1 MADPARAP
9 AGSVPSASLPASR
22 VADLVPAA
30 VEMDTA
36 DDEEASSSWE
46 ALRSTLLPPDGM
58 SLPTTAKGTF
68 PPAFALLVNGRALN
82 AWVKQPSPSCAAA
95 VVAGAWNALVCADGR
110 RDARAMST
118 RDVLDAMSV
127 GAERALE
134 RKKKSFAR
142 LLGVTSE
149 SFDAFERAVLER
161 IARDP
166 SGATLGGRSKADPAM
181 RRAAVMRLVEET
193 AKSGGGDDD
202 ASRDFFPDE
211 ARRATRQDA
220 VSADGRT
227 NETDVDADVD
237 ASFSRPSA
245 FAAVAAL
252 LREEEEARAAAN
264 VNENAPPSVAA
275 TSLPKNK
282 NARNVIVVDAA
293 ETKGVG
299 AVSKPKN
306 KRFPRRLGPPSAAF
320 GGRSLASAG
329 DAGEGDD
336 GVQNTS
342 KEARAETLNAETDAV
357 DAADDDDAAEDDE
370 DSVDVAEDSA
380 FATTKKKTTDGWAW
394 RADLWDV
401 FKRRG
406 GLEKLR
412 RAKPSTAAFGNAEVM
427 RLFQRLIAES
437 SESDDDARTKS
448 SSFSARVAF
457 GVKTKT
463 RTKLSYAVSKHV
475 KENDDLKTEAREL
488 ANSWASLRS
497 LFAEKGTFLV
507 SHHGNHYAPV
517 YALRERREIVFDEN
531 TKSEKETETR
541 EMLTARRGQRPSVW
555 IPWSE
560 AISTMRR
567 WNGYGIMAFE
577 RREA

>member
-275 TSLPKNK
+275 TSLPKN
-282 NARNVIVVDAA
+282 ARNVIVVDAA
-293 ETKGVG
+293 EEKGVG
-299 AVSKPKN
+299 AVSKPKKK

-412 RAKPSTAAFGNAEVM
+412 RDKPSTAAFGNAEVM

-475 KENDDLKTEAREL
+475 NQNDDLKTEAREL

-531 TKSEKETETR
+531 TKSHKETETR

>member
-1 MADPARAP
+1 
-9 AGSVPSASLPASR
+9 
-22 VADLVPAA
+22 
-30 VEMDTA
+30 
-36 DDEEASSSWE
+36 
-46 ALRSTLLPPDGM
+46 
-58 SLPTTAKGTF
+58 
-68 PPAFALLVNGRALN
+68 
-82 AWVKQPSPSCAAA
+82 
-95 VVAGAWNALVCADGR
+95 
-110 RDARAMST
+110 
-118 RDVLDAMSV
+118 
-127 GAERALE
+127 
-134 RKKKSFAR
+134 
-142 LLGVTSE
+142 
-149 SFDAFERAVLER
+149 
-161 IARDP
+161 
-166 SGATLGGRSKADPAM
+166 
-181 RRAAVMRLVEET
+181 
-193 AKSGGGDDD
+193 
-202 ASRDFFPDE
+202 
-211 ARRATRQDA
+211 
-220 VSADGRT
+220 
-227 NETDVDADVD
+227 
-237 ASFSRPSA
+237 
-245 FAAVAAL
+245 
-252 LREEEEARAAAN
+252 
-264 VNENAPPSVAA
+264 
-275 TSLPKNK
+275 LPKNK

-329 DAGEGDD
+329 DVGEGDD

-342 KEARAETLNAETDAV
+342 KEARAETEDAETDAV

-412 RAKPSTAAFGNAEVM
+412 RDKPSTAAFGNAEVM

-531 TKSEKETETR
+531 TKSHKETETR

>member
-1 MADPARAP
+1 M
-9 AGSVPSASLPASR
+9 
-22 VADLVPAA
+22 
-30 VEMDTA
+30 
-36 DDEEASSSWE
+36 
-46 ALRSTLLPPDGM
+46 LPPDGM

-227 NETDVDADVD
+227 NETDVDVDVD
-237 ASFSRPSA
+237 VSFSRPSA

-275 TSLPKNK
+275 TSLPKN
-282 NARNVIVVDAA
+282 ARNVIVVDAA
-293 ETKGVG
+293 EEKGVG
-299 AVSKPKN
+299 AVSKPKTK

-320 GGRSLASAG
+320 GGRSLASIG

-412 RAKPSTAAFGNAEVM
+412 RDKPSTAAFGNAEVM

-475 KENDDLKTEAREL
+475 KENDDLQTEAREL

-497 LFAEKGTFLV
+497 LFAEQGTFLV

-531 TKSEKETETR
+531 TKSEKEFETR

>member
-1 MADPARAP
+1 
-9 AGSVPSASLPASR
+9 
-22 VADLVPAA
+22 
-30 VEMDTA
+30 
-36 DDEEASSSWE
+36 
-46 ALRSTLLPPDGM
+46 LLPPDGM

-193 AKSGGGDDD
+193 ATSGGGDDD

-220 VSADGRT
+220 VNAEHLRESK
-227 NETDVDADVD
+227 TDVDVDVD

-282 NARNVIVVDAA
+282 
-293 ETKGVG
+293 
-299 AVSKPKN
+299 

-320 GGRSLASAG
+320 GGRSLASIG

-336 GVQNTS
+336 GVQNIK
-342 KEARAETLNAETDAV
+342 KEARAETEDAETDAT
-357 DAADDDDAAEDDE
+357 AADDDDAAEDDE

-412 RAKPSTAAFGNAEVM
+412 RDKPSTAAFGNAEVM

-437 SESDDDARTKS
+437 SESDDNARTKS

-463 RTKLSYAVSKHV
+463 RTKLSHAVSKHV

-531 TKSEKETETR
+531 TESYKETETR

>member
-275 TSLPKNK
+275 TSLPKN
-282 NARNVIVVDAA
+282 ARNVIVVDAA

-320 GGRSLASAG
+320 GGSSLASAG

-336 GVQNTS
+336 GVQNKK

-370 DSVDVAEDSA
+370 DSVAEDSADSA

-412 RAKPSTAAFGNAEVM
+412 RDKPSTAAFGNAEVM

-531 TKSEKETETR
+531 TKSHKETETR

>member
-1 MADPARAP
+1 M
-9 AGSVPSASLPASR
+9 SLSASRA
-22 VADLVPAA
+22 ADLVPPA

-134 RKKKSFAR
+134 RKKKSFVR

-181 RRAAVMRLVEET
+181 RRAAVTRLVEET

-306 KRFPRRLGPPSAAF
+306 KKRFPRRLGPPSAAF

-329 DAGEGDD
+329 DVGEGDD

-342 KEARAETLNAETDAV
+342 KEARAETEDAETDAV

-370 DSVDVAEDSA
+370 DSVAEDSADSA

-412 RAKPSTAAFGNAEVM
+412 RDKPSTAAFGNAEVM

-463 RTKLSYAVSKHV
+463 RTKLTYAVSKHV
-475 KENDDLKTEAREL
+475 KENDDLQTEAREL

-497 LFAEKGTFLV
+497 LFSEKGTFLV

-531 TKSEKETETR
+531 TKSHKETETR

>member
-1 MADPARAP
+1 
-9 AGSVPSASLPASR
+9 
-22 VADLVPAA
+22 
-30 VEMDTA
+30 MDTA

-58 SLPTTAKGTF
+58 SLPTTAAGTF
-68 PPAFALLVNGRALN
+68 SPAFALLVNGRALN

-118 RDVLDAMSV
+118 RDVLDAMAL

-134 RKKKSFAR
+134 RKKARFAR

-193 AKSGGGDDD
+193 ATSGG
-202 ASRDFFPDE
+202 
-211 ARRATRQDA
+211 ATEDA
-220 VSADGRT
+220 VSADGRK
-227 NETDVDADVD
+227 NGREDETDVDN
-237 ASFSRPSA
+237 FSRPSA

-252 LREEEEARAAAN
+252 LREEEQALAAAS
-264 VNENAPPSVAA
+264 VNENAPPSAPDRLETTNVAA
-275 TSLPKNK
+275 TSIQRKNK
-282 NARNVIVVDAA
+282 NARDVFVVDAA
-293 ETKGVG
+293 EEKGVG
-299 AVSKPKN
+299 ATSKN
-306 KRFPRRLGPPSAAF
+306 KKKTRFPRRLGPPSAAF
-320 GGRSLASAG
+320 GGRSLASVG

-336 GVQNTS
+336 GVPKKN
-342 KEARAETLNAETDAV
+342 KDARAETDAETDAT
-357 DAADDDDAAEDDE
+357 AADDDDAAEDD
-370 DSVDVAEDSA
+370 VDVDIDVDVDVDPRG
-380 FATTKKKTTDGWAW
+380 TTKTTGWAW

-412 RAKPSTAAFGNAEVM
+412 RDKPSTAAFGNAEVM
-427 RLFQRLIAES
+427 RAFLKLAERAS
-437 SESDDDARTKS
+437 DESCREKVA
-448 SSFSARVAF
+448 FSARVAF

-463 RTKLSYAVSKHV
+463 RTNLEYAVSKHV
-475 KENDDLKTEAREL
+475 KNDDLNTEALET
-488 ANSWASLRS
+488 ADSWASLRS
-497 LFAEKGTFLV
+497 LFSKKGTFLV

-517 YALRERREIVFDEN
+517 YALRERREIGVDEN
-531 TKSEKETETR
+531 AGAETETETR

-555 IPWSE
+555 IPWEE
-560 AISTMRR
+560 ARATMRR

-577 RREA
+577 RREV

>member
-1 MADPARAP
+1 MADPAPAP
-9 AGSVPSASLPASR
+9 AGSVPSASHPASR
-22 VADLVPAA
+22 AADLVSPA

-68 PPAFALLVNGRALN
+68 LPAFALLVNGRALN

-181 RRAAVMRLVEET
+181 RRAAVMLLVEET
-193 AKSGGGDDD
+193 ATSGGGDDD

-211 ARRATRQDA
+211 ARRARRQDA
-220 VSADGRT
+220 VSADGRE
-227 NETDVDADVD
+227 NETDVDVDVD
-237 ASFSRPSA
+237 ASLSRTSA

-275 TSLPKNK
+275 TSLPKN
-282 NARNVIVVDAA
+282 ARNVIVVDAA

-306 KRFPRRLGPPSAAF
+306 KKRFPRRLGPPSAAF

-329 DAGEGDD
+329 DVGEGDD

-342 KEARAETLNAETDAV
+342 KEARAETEDAETDAV

-412 RAKPSTAAFGNAEVM
+412 RDKPSTAAFGNAEVM

-475 KENDDLKTEAREL
+475 NQNDDLKTEAREL

-531 TKSEKETETR
+531 TKSHKETETR